1 MIDPIVVMK
10 VRGDI
15 LHRLLENGV
24 SAYPKLD
31 GKFPI
36 VSGIKFT
43 FDSAKPPYQWINKE
57 DIFIKG
63 EPIDYSRTYLMST
76 KYFISTGKDGYV
88 DFKDCEYV
96 VDQHN
101 GLIL

>member
-10 VRGDI
+10 VSGEN
-15 LHRLLENGV
+15 LYKLLENGV

-43 FDSAKPPYQWINKE
+43 FDSSKPPYSRINRE
-57 DIFIKG
+57 DVFIKG
-63 EPIDYSRTYLMST
+63 EPLDFSRTYLMST

-88 DFKDCEYV
+88 AFKDCEYV
-96 VDQHN
+96 VD
-101 GLIL
+101 

>member
-1 MIDPIVVMK
+1 MIDPIVIMK
-10 VRGDI
+10 VPGNI
-15 LHRLLENGV
+15 LHKLLENGV
-24 SAYPKLD
+24 SAYPRLD

-36 VSGIKFT
+36 VSGIKFS
-43 FDSAKPPYQWINKE
+43 FDSQKPEYNRINKE

-63 EPIDYSRTYLMST
+63 EPLDYSKTYLMST

-96 VDQHN
+96 VD
-101 GLIL
+101 

>member
-1 MIDPIVVMK
+1 MIDPIVIMK
-10 VRGDI
+10 VKGDI
-15 LHRLLENGV
+15 LHKLLENGV

-43 FDSAKPPYQWINKE
+43 FDSARPAYSWINKE

-63 EPIDYSRTYLMST
+63 EPIDYSWVYLMST

-96 VDQHN
+96 VD
-101 GLIL
+101 